1 MKPNAFVILSLL
13 ACGCAS
19 HRQECCVGQGPD
31 WVVATFG
38 KEKAAEINAIGYS
51 RWVDESAG
59 SNTMNGLYKLVVDV
73 GREVTNDT
81 TIIVGDFT
89 VLAKEPGE
97 YSFLLEK
104 GVRYNIAY
112 RPFSSNIVARIAD
125 AVAVGDK
132 DGDGLADEID
142 PNPEVSDGDCFGT
155 GAAWY
160 NSSCKGILTAKDTGA
175 SAPDIQWI
183 FSSSSNE
190 YFFVRF
196 KVGSGPARVDFKFLR
211 NKTLLDDLHVIARAH
226 DVCIVPVPVG
236 SVCIAKS
243 SVDFELFEFCD
254 QDREVPARIGCLRPR
269 IREISPKAYH
279 PRVILP
285 PRRTSP
291 RSKVP
296 AQ

>member
-1 MKPNAFVILSLL
+1 MKLSAFVVLSLL

-19 HRQECCVGQGPD
+19 DRQGCCVGQGPD

-59 SNTMNGLYKLVVDV
+59 RSTMNGLYKLVVEV

-81 TIIVGDFT
+81 TIIVGDFA

-104 GVRYNIAY
+104 GVRYNIGY

-142 PNPEVSDGDCFGT
+142 PSPEVSDGDCFGT
-155 GAAWY
+155 SAAWY

-175 SAPDIQWI
+175 STPDIQWI

-196 KVGSGPARVDFKFLR
+196 KVQRGPARVDFKFLR
-211 NKTLLDDLHVIARAH
+211 NKTLLEDMHVIAREH
-226 DVCIVPVPVG
+226 DVCIVPVPFG
-236 SVCIAKS
+236 STCIAKS

-254 QDREVPARIGCLRPR
+254 QDRGVSARIASLGPR

-285 PRRTSP
+285 PRRTFP